1 MYLISKQIYLDNH
14 NKCYKTIIIINGKPQ
29 GKIRDLVTN
38 IRLGK
43 ISENENYFGCCN
55 KNLCIY
61 AFKSLNNNC
70 CKLMCIEE
78 YTNLITFLSNNG
90 YKINYKMTKL
100 LEKQNKNLLLVIE

>member
-43 ISENENYFGCCN
+43 IAENENYFFLN
-55 KNLCIY
+55 IIKIY
-61 AFKSLNNNC
+61 
-70 CKLMCIEE
+70 
-78 YTNLITFLSNNG
+78 Y
-90 YKINYKMTKL
+90 
-100 LEKQNKNLLLVIE
+100 